1 MLKNNNRQIIKKL
14 SNRSLKVNKMRN
26 IFAILAIA
34 LTTLLITTT
43 IVGGITFYN
52 TNKVY
57 MNVSSYGVDADG
69 YIDFNIKNIDKL
81 NKINNIKKKG
91 IIQLASTD
99 VIQNEVLLA
108 ENVCLFATDDKDAY
122 EMMAVVPIEGT
133 YPKKANDIL
142 LPSWVLDVLNIN
154 KNIGETVSLDIVIND
169 EVKSIDF
176 NLCGYYESLV
186 IRGTGTIRAFV
197 SNEFISKYN
206 KGITEIEGT
215 TTVLLTL
222 KNINSNS
229 SYDTVQEELN
239 KISNEIDGTKAKVHP
254 KYDSEKSIS
263 GDSQIQQF
271 IAIAVGIVL
280 IIATGYLI
288 IYNIFYISVSKD
300 IKFYGLL
307 KTIGTTSKQLKRI
320 IIRQA
325 LKLSIIGIP
334 IGLVLGY
341 AVATFIIPMAL
352 SVTFMGNIVVVSKSP
367 LNFILSILFSL
378 VTVLISCNKPGRIA
392 GKVSPIE
399 AVRFVS
405 SDSQNLKKK
414 NKKGTNGAKL
424 NKMAWSN
431 IVKNKKR
438 VMLSVLSISLS
449 AVIVIFTIS
458 ATLGID
464 PEAHAESQVVADIQI
479 VNVVNQFHGKVEYQP
494 ITEDLI
500 NKVKGLEIVEDARIN
515 YKAITPDEDGIIY
528 DFGVEFVLSG
538 KLKEEVK
545 RGIESGNQNI
555 MTTNLGFAD
564 NMMMANLT
572 ALKADRLGKELEKF
586 EIIDGKIDEEEFKKG
601 DYIIYNVGV
610 GESYVIKAGDILPLT
625 MKIPDEDGVVKEV
638 TKEFKVMAVVGDSTG
653 GFSASNMTELN
664 IEENAFKELFSD
676 YNNYIKSIDIDLKD
690 NVDLTEADEEIGK
703 IINESGNTMLFLSSK
718 NYYIDAME
726 EMKLIVSLIG
736 GTVALILGFIGIIN
750 VINTMLTSIIS
761 RKLEFSMLES
771 IGMTK
776 SQSKK
781 MILFEGMYYI
791 ILTAVLVIP
800 LGLVVSFLAPMMLP
814 IYGGFK
820 IAIYLVSVIVAMSII
835 SIIMLIVPLIGYRDI
850 SKESIVERLR
860 IAE

>member
-500 NKVKGLEIVEDARIN
+500 NKVKGLDIVEDARIN
-515 YKAITPDEDGIIY
+515 YKAITPNEDGIIY

-555 MTTNLGFAD
+555 MTTRIGFAD

-586 EIIDGKIDEEEFKKG
+586 EVIDGKIDEEEFKKG
-601 DYIIYNVGV
+601 DYIIYNVEV

-664 IEENAFKELFSD
+664 IEENAFKELFPD

-690 NVDLTEADEEIGK
+690 NVYLTEADEEIGK

-835 SIIMLIVPLIGYRDI
+835 SIIMLIVPLIGYKNI

>member
-154 KNIGETVSLDIVIND
+154 KNIGETVSLDIVINN

-464 PEAHAESQVVADIQI
+464 PEAHAENEVVADIQI

-500 NKVKGLEIVEDARIN
+500 NKVKGLDIVEDARIN
-515 YKAITPDEDGIIY
+515 YKAITPNEDGIIY

-555 MTTNLGFAD
+555 MTTRIGFAD

-586 EIIDGKIDEEEFKKG
+586 EVIDGKIDEEEFKKG

-664 IEENAFKELFSD
+664 IEENAFKELFPD

-771 IGMTK
+771 IGMTN

-800 LGLVVSFLAPMMLP
+800 LGLVASFLAPMMLP

-820 IAIYLVSVIVAMSII
+820 IGIYLVSVIVAMSII
-835 SIIMLIVPLIGYRDI
+835 SIIMLIVPLIGYKNI

>member
-464 PEAHAESQVVADIQI
+464 PEAHAENEVVADIQI

-500 NKVKGLEIVEDARIN
+500 NKVKGLDIVEDARIN
-515 YKAITPDEDGIIY
+515 YKAITPNEDGIIY

-555 MTTNLGFAD
+555 MTTRIGFAD

-664 IEENAFKELFSD
+664 IEENAFKELFPD

-835 SIIMLIVPLIGYRDI
+835 SIIMLIVPLIGYKNI

>member
-1 MLKNNNRQIIKKL
+1 MLKNNNREIIKKL

-57 MNVSSYGVDADG
+57 TNVSSYGVDADG
-69 YIDFNIKNIDKL
+69 YIDFNIENIDKL
-81 NKINNIKKKG
+81 NNIDNIKKKG

-154 KNIGETVSLDIVIND
+154 KNIGETVSLDIVINN

-186 IRGTGTIRAFV
+186 IRGTGTIRVFV

-229 SYDTVQEELN
+229 NYDTVQEELN

-405 SDSQNLKKK
+405 SDAENLKKK

-464 PEAHAESQVVADIQI
+464 PEAHAENEVVADIQI

-494 ITEDLI
+494 INEDLI
-500 NKVKGLEIVEDARIN
+500 NKVKELDIVEDARIN

-555 MTTNLGFAD
+555 RTTMLGFAD
-564 NMMMANLT
+564 DMMIANLT
-572 ALKADRLGKELEKF
+572 ALKADRLDKELEKF
-586 EIIDGKIDEEEFKKG
+586 KVIDGKIDEEEFKKG

-610 GESYVIKAGDILPLT
+610 GESYVIQAGDILPLT
-625 MKIPDEDGVVKEV
+625 MKIPDKDGVLKEV
-638 TKEFKVMAVVGDSTG
+638 TKEFKVMAVVGDNTG

-664 IEENAFKELFSD
+664 IEENAFKELFPN

-726 EMKLIVSLIG
+726 EMKLIVSLVG
-736 GTVALILGFIGIIN
+736 GTIALILGFIGIIN

-771 IGMTK
+771 IGMTN

-800 LGLVVSFLAPMMLP
+800 LGLVASFLAPMMLP

-820 IAIYLVSVIVAMSII
+820 IGIYLVSVIVAMSII

>member
-1 MLKNNNRQIIKKL
+1 MLKNNNREIIKKL

-57 MNVSSYGVDADG
+57 TNVSSYGVDADG
-69 YIDFNIKNIDKL
+69 YIDFNIENIDKL
-81 NKINNIKKKG
+81 NNIDNIKKKG

-154 KNIGETVSLDIVIND
+154 KNIGETVSLDIVINN

-186 IRGTGTIRAFV
+186 IRGTGTIRVFV

-229 SYDTVQEELN
+229 NYDTVQEELN

-405 SDSQNLKKK
+405 SDAENLKKK

-464 PEAHAESQVVADIQI
+464 PEAHAENEVVADIQI

-494 ITEDLI
+494 INEDLI
-500 NKVKGLEIVEDARIN
+500 NKVKELDIVEDARIN

-625 MKIPDEDGVVKEV
+625 MKIPDEDG
-638 TKEFKVMAVVGDSTG
+638 
-653 GFSASNMTELN
+653 
-664 IEENAFKELFSD
+664 
-676 YNNYIKSIDIDLKD
+676 
-690 NVDLTEADEEIGK
+690 
-703 IINESGNTMLFLSSK
+703 
-718 NYYIDAME
+718 
-726 EMKLIVSLIG
+726 
-736 GTVALILGFIGIIN
+736 
-750 VINTMLTSIIS
+750 
-761 RKLEFSMLES
+761 
-771 IGMTK
+771 
-776 SQSKK
+776 
-781 MILFEGMYYI
+781 
-791 ILTAVLVIP
+791 
-800 LGLVVSFLAPMMLP
+800 
-814 IYGGFK
+814 
-820 IAIYLVSVIVAMSII
+820 
-835 SIIMLIVPLIGYRDI
+835 
-850 SKESIVERLR
+850 
-860 IAE
+860 

>member
-1 MLKNNNRQIIKKL
+1 MLKNNNREIIKKL

-57 MNVSSYGVDADG
+57 TNVSSYGVDADG
-69 YIDFNIKNIDKL
+69 YIDFNIENIDKL
-81 NKINNIKKKG
+81 NNIDNIKKKG

-154 KNIGETVSLDIVIND
+154 KNIGETVSLDIVINN

-186 IRGTGTIRAFV
+186 IRGTGTIRVFV

-229 SYDTVQEELN
+229 NYDTVQEELN

-405 SDSQNLKKK
+405 SDAGNLKKK

-464 PEAHAESQVVADIQI
+464 PEAHAENEVVADIQI

-494 ITEDLI
+494 INEDLI
-500 NKVKGLEIVEDARIN
+500 NKVKELDIVEDARIN

-664 IEENAFKELFSD
+664 IEENAFKELFPN

-771 IGMTK
+771 IGMTN

-800 LGLVVSFLAPMMLP
+800 LGLVASFLAPMMLP

-820 IAIYLVSVIVAMSII
+820 IGIYLVSVIVAMSII

>member
-500 NKVKGLEIVEDARIN
+500 NKVKGLDIVEDARIN
-515 YKAITPDEDGIIY
+515 YKAITPNEDGIIY

-555 MTTNLGFAD
+555 MTTRIGFAD

-586 EIIDGKIDEEEFKKG
+586 EVIDGKIDEEEFKKG

-664 IEENAFKELFSD
+664 IEENAFKELFPD

-835 SIIMLIVPLIGYRDI
+835 SIIMLIVPLIGYKNI

>member
-1 MLKNNNRQIIKKL
+1 MLKNNNREIIKKL

-57 MNVSSYGVDADG
+57 TNVSSYGVDADG
-69 YIDFNIKNIDKL
+69 YIDFNIENIDKL
-81 NKINNIKKKG
+81 NNIDNIKKKG

-154 KNIGETVSLDIVIND
+154 KNIGETVSLDIVINN

-186 IRGTGTIRAFV
+186 IRGTGTIRVFV

-229 SYDTVQEELN
+229 NYDTVQEELN

-405 SDSQNLKKK
+405 SDAGNLKKK

-464 PEAHAESQVVADIQI
+464 PEAHAENEVVADIQI

-500 NKVKGLEIVEDARIN
+500 NKVKGLDIVEDARIN

-664 IEENAFKELFSD
+664 IEENAFKELFPN

-771 IGMTK
+771 IGMTN

-800 LGLVVSFLAPMMLP
+800 LGLVASFLAPMMLP

-820 IAIYLVSVIVAMSII
+820 IGIYLVSVIVAMSII

>member
-1 MLKNNNRQIIKKL
+1 MLKNNNREIIKKL

-57 MNVSSYGVDADG
+57 TNVSSYGVDADG

-81 NKINNIKKKG
+81 NNIDNIKKKG

-154 KNIGETVSLDIVIND
+154 KNIGETVSLDIVINN

-186 IRGTGTIRAFV
+186 IRGTGTIRVFV

-229 SYDTVQEELN
+229 NYDTVQEELN

-405 SDSQNLKKK
+405 SDAGNLKKK

-464 PEAHAESQVVADIQI
+464 PEAHAENEVVADIQI

-494 ITEDLI
+494 INEDLI
-500 NKVKGLEIVEDARIN
+500 NKVKELDIVEDARIN

-664 IEENAFKELFSD
+664 IEENAFKELFPD

-771 IGMTK
+771 IGMTN

-800 LGLVVSFLAPMMLP
+800 LGLVASFLAPMMLP

-820 IAIYLVSVIVAMSII
+820 IGIYLVSVIVAMSII

>member
-1 MLKNNNRQIIKKL
+1 MLKNNNREIIKKL

-57 MNVSSYGVDADG
+57 TNVSSYGVDADG

-81 NKINNIKKKG
+81 NNIDNIKKKG

-99 VIQNEVLLA
+99 IIQNEVLLA
-108 ENVCLFATDDKDAY
+108 ENVCLFSTDDKDVY

-142 LPSWVLDVLNIN
+142 LPSWVLDVLNMD
-154 KNIGETVSLDIVIND
+154 KNIGETVSLDIVINN

-186 IRGTGTIRAFV
+186 VRGTGTIRAFV
-197 SNEFISKYN
+197 SNEFIPKYN

-215 TTVLLTL
+215 TAVFLTL

-229 SYDTVQEELN
+229 SYDTVQDELN
-239 KISNEIDGTKAKVHP
+239 KISNKIDGTKAKAHP

-263 GDSQIQQF
+263 SDSEIQQF

-352 SVTFMGNIVVVSKSP
+352 SFTFMGNIVVVSKSP

-405 SDSQNLKKK
+405 SDAENLKKK

-464 PEAHAESQVVADIQI
+464 PEAHAENEVVADITI
-479 VNVVNQFHGKVEYQP
+479 SNVIGNFWGKVEYQA

-500 NKVKGLEIVEDARIN
+500 NKVKELDIVKDARIN

-555 MTTNLGFAD
+555 RTTMLGFAD
-564 NMMMANLT
+564 DMMIANLT
-572 ALKADRLGKELEKF
+572 ALKADRLDKELEKF
-586 EIIDGKIDEEEFKKG
+586 KVIDGKIDEEEFKKG

-610 GESYVIKAGDILPLT
+610 GESYVIEAGDILPLT
-625 MKIPDEDGVVKEV
+625 VKIPDENGVLKEV
-638 TKEFKVMAVVGDSTG
+638 TKEFKVMAVVADNTG

-664 IEENAFKELFSD
+664 IEENAFKELFPD

-690 NVDLTEADEEIGK
+690 NVDLAEADEEIQK
-703 IINESGNTMLFLSSK
+703 IINESGNIMLFLGSK
-718 NYYIDAME
+718 NFYIDAME

-771 IGMTK
+771 IGMTN

-800 LGLVVSFLAPMMLP
+800 LGLVASVLAPMMFP

-820 IAIYLVSVIVAMSII
+820 IGIYLVSVIVAMSII
-835 SIIMLIVPLIGYRDI
+835 SIIMLTVPLMGYRNI

>member
-154 KNIGETVSLDIVIND
+154 KNIGETVSLDIVINN

-229 SYDTVQEELN
+229 NYDTVQEELN

-464 PEAHAESQVVADIQI
+464 PEAHAENEVVADIQI

-500 NKVKGLEIVEDARIN
+500 NKVKELDIVEDARIN

-555 MTTNLGFAD
+555 MTTRIGFAD

-586 EIIDGKIDEEEFKKG
+586 EVIDGKIDEEEFKKG

-664 IEENAFKELFSD
+664 IEENAFKELFPD

-771 IGMTK
+771 IGMTN

-820 IAIYLVSVIVAMSII
+820 IGIYLVSVIVAMSII
-835 SIIMLIVPLIGYRDI
+835 SIIMLIVPLIGYKNI

>member
-515 YKAITPDEDGIIY
+515 YKAITPNEDGIIY

-555 MTTNLGFAD
+555 MTTRIGFAD

-586 EIIDGKIDEEEFKKG
+586 EVIDGKIDEEEFKKG

-664 IEENAFKELFSD
+664 IEENAFKELFPD

-835 SIIMLIVPLIGYRDI
+835 SIIMLIVPLIGYKNI

>member
-1 MLKNNNRQIIKKL
+1 MLKNNNREIIKKL

-57 MNVSSYGVDADG
+57 TNVSSYGVDADG
-69 YIDFNIKNIDKL
+69 YIDFNIENIDKL
-81 NKINNIKKKG
+81 NNIDNIKKKG

-133 YPKKANDIL
+133 CPKKANDIL

-154 KNIGETVSLDIVIND
+154 KNIGETVSLDIVINN

-186 IRGTGTIRAFV
+186 IRGTGTIRVFV

-229 SYDTVQEELN
+229 NYDTVQEELN

-405 SDSQNLKKK
+405 SDAGNLKKK

-464 PEAHAESQVVADIQI
+464 PEAHAENEVVADIQI

-494 ITEDLI
+494 INEDLI
-500 NKVKGLEIVEDARIN
+500 NKVKELDIVEDARIN

-664 IEENAFKELFSD
+664 IEENAFKELFPN

-771 IGMTK
+771 IGMTN

-800 LGLVVSFLAPMMLP
+800 LGLVASFLAPMMLP

-820 IAIYLVSVIVAMSII
+820 IGIYLVSVIVAMSII
-835 SIIMLIVPLIGYRDI
+835 SIIMLVVPLIGYRNI

>member
-1 MLKNNNRQIIKKL
+1 MLKNNNREIIKKL

-57 MNVSSYGVDADG
+57 TNVSSYGVDADG

-81 NKINNIKKKG
+81 NNIDNIKKKG

-142 LPSWVLDVLNIN
+142 LPSWVLDVLNMD
-154 KNIGETVSLDIVIND
+154 KNIGETVSLDIVINN

-186 IRGTGTIRAFV
+186 IRGTGTIRVFV

-229 SYDTVQEELN
+229 NYDTVQEELN

-405 SDSQNLKKK
+405 SDAGNLKKK

-464 PEAHAESQVVADIQI
+464 PEAHAENEVVADIQI

-494 ITEDLI
+494 INEDLI
-500 NKVKGLEIVEDARIN
+500 NKVKELDIVEDARIN

-664 IEENAFKELFSD
+664 IEENAFKELFPD

-771 IGMTK
+771 IGMTN

-800 LGLVVSFLAPMMLP
+800 LGLVASFLAPMMLP

-820 IAIYLVSVIVAMSII
+820 IGIYLVSVIVAMSII